1 MPRRFLNIFC
11 GNRGP
16 PTLHFVPVGT
26 PIPTLDSLGRDSD
39 LSEANVGT
47 EALAERRSR
56 PRIRCE
62 YSIFE
67 RRDCQTLV
75 KEMSTLRLHP
85 PKPHENPRISTF
97 AKLPPPNFHT
107 AKLPQPKYMAKL
119 TG

>member
-1 MPRRFLNIFC
+1 MPRCFLNIFC

-39 LSEANVGT
+39 LSEENVGT

-75 KEMSTLRLHP
+75 KKMSRKCQAENRENWRENTRNARLCH
-85 PKPHENPRISTF
+85 
-97 AKLPPPNFHT
+97 
-107 AKLPQPKYMAKL
+107 
-119 TG
+119 